1 MSFPRRARM
10 GPCGNIEAYYSR
22 IGNTRSILD
31 RPPIFVFLP
40 RVRFLLASL
49 LFRLVPLFSSSL
61 VPPGSLVFSP
71 AINFFITSTNFSV
84 PPVSSEIF
92 SLSFLNVTSSY
103 IPIRVSS
110 FLVFSSCFCSDS
122 AQHDNATRYTQGN
135 ARGKSKRVRAFLLHA
150 TFFQAL
156 KFRSH
161 RKPRILVEKYNVA
174 RRSRHVRAS

>member
-1 MSFPRRARM
+1 M

-84 PPVSSEIF
+84 PPVASEIF
-92 SLSFLNVTSSY
+92 SVFFKRDIIVHSFPCFV
-103 IPIRVSS
+103 VS
-110 FLVFSSCFCSDS
+110 
-122 AQHDNATRYTQGN
+122 
-135 ARGKSKRVRAFLLHA
+135 
-150 TFFQAL
+150 
-156 KFRSH
+156 
-161 RKPRILVEKYNVA
+161 RILFVL
-174 RRSRHVRAS
+174 S